1 MEARKIMKKDLN
13 YICETMGNLS
23 GIPVRL
29 YAGNDEIFF
38 LFYGEITERSHD
50 HI

>member
-1 MEARKIMKKDLN
+1 MEKDLN

-29 YAGNDEIFF
+29 YEGTEEIFF
-38 LFYGEITERSHD
+38 YSMVKLPKDPMLIHNNEI
-50 HI
+50 